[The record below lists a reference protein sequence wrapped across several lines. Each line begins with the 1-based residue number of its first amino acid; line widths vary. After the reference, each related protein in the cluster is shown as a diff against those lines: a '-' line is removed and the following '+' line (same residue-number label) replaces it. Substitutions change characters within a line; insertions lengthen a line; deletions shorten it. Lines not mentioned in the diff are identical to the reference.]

1 MNGEWII
8 WFFVG
13 SPVILWVGM
22 LYGDYKE
29 GEWKPFWQ
37 RKERRK
43 LRSQSSDDVIF
54 SIGIIV
60 VLTGCG
66 ENDPKWQKQWR

>member
-13 SPVILWVGM
+13 SPVILCAAM

-37 RKERRK
+37 KK
-43 LRSQSSDDVIF
+43 KKDVNSGAKF
-54 SIGIIV
+54 G
-60 VLTGCG
+60 
-66 ENDPKWQKQWR
+66 